1 MNMPAETD
9 NRYVEV
15 HYFLSEFEWQ
25 KERFNRKAGFKWLG
39 AKRLV
44 VKLWLMNWLGF
55 AVFLF
60 YNNHIF
66 WKPDSITR

>member
-1 MNMPAETD
+1 MKMLSEND
-9 NRYVEV
+9 NCNVEV
-15 HYFLSEFEWQ
+15 HYFLSEIGWQ

-44 VKLWLMNWLGF
+44 INLCLLNWLGF

-60 YNNHIF
+60 LNSF
-66 WKPDSITR
+66 LLVA